1 MKREMTRRSWKMT
14 RLNLKLQKTEHS
26 AEQKLTVVPFQASGA
41 YIALYLGDIFTFFL
55 YRIASL

>member
-1 MKREMTRRSWKMT
+1 MT